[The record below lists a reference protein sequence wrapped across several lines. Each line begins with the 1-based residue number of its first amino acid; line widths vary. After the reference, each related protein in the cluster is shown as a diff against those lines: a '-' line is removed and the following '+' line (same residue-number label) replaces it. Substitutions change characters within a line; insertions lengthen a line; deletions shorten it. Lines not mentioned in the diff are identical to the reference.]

1 MCCDLRLASSDV
13 RFGVPIARTLGNI
26 LSSQNLLR
34 LVSLVGAA
42 RAKELL
48 FTARLIGAEEGKA
61 LGVFNEIVESD
72 RLEART
78 FELAE
83 QIAGYAP
90 LTIRAAK
97 MGIQRIVDNL
107 RMEESDDLLLMCY
120 MSEDF
125 HEGVDAFLEKRKPNW
140 KGR

>member
-1 MCCDLRLASSDV
+1 M
-13 RFGVPIARTLGNI
+13 TL
-26 LSSQNLLR
+26 
-34 LVSLVGAA
+34 
-42 RAKELL
+42 
-48 FTARLIGAEEGKA
+48 
-61 LGVFNEIVESD
+61 
-72 RLEART
+72 
-78 FELAE
+78 
-83 QIAGYAP
+83 AP